1 MTPHPPTEF
10 NLDALMSD
18 LRLYVKSELQKCGK
32 THIEADTY
40 PYQEGET
47 CSLQADREG
56 IRQILVHLLD
66 NAVKYIESGFIS
78 FGYLAP
84 DTLGVDFFVA
94 DTREDEDFNKNLTV
108 ASGLAEEMGSAL
120 KVSQDVEKPA
130 EYGFYVKGLTK
141 MTHSQLQ

>member
-1 MTPHPPTEF
+1 MYNANVSF
-10 NLDALMSD
+10 F
-18 LRLYVKSELQKCGK
+18 
-32 THIEADTY
+32 
-40 PYQEGET
+40 
-47 CSLQADREG
+47 
-56 IRQILVHLLD
+56 VHLLD

-84 DTLGVDFFVA
+84 GTDGVDFFVA
-94 DTREDEDFNKNLTV
+94 GTREDEDFNKNLTV

-141 MTHSQLQ
+141 MTPN